1 MIRNRLKKCL
11 SLLLITLLIQ
21 TGSLPAARAFTI
33 GEERELGE
41 KLLYQ
46 VRSAFPIIGDP
57 DLHRYINDLGQEVLE
72 VAGIQFF
79 DYRFFIVQSKQFNAF
94 AAPSGLIF
102 FYTELIQSMES
113 EDELV
118 SVIAHEIGHVVKRHL
133 ASRMK
138 KGTIVNIAAL
148 GAALAAIALGG
159 GGAASQALL
168 TGSLAAGQSAQLYF
182 SREDEKEAD
191 LLAYHWLKELGRD
204 TDGQRK
210 MLQTMRKITRYR
222 MGQIPQYLLTHPDP
236 EARLDYVES
245 LIAAEGAA
253 AGSADQERD
262 FSFLRFK
269 YRIMALVEDNA
280 AARAYF
286 NNRLNDPRSPDL
298 IRIMAR
304 YGLSQIDRREN
315 NHERSLS
322 LLNEVMAALPN
333 QRILT
338 VDQGI
343 ILAEQGEF
351 EKAGELLETAL
362 LQQPT
367 DMYAA
372 FYLANVLEKTGDFDR
387 AEHLLREVVD
397 QMPEFSRAYFDLG
410 RVLAQKGEKLA
421 ARFYLGKFNLYEG
434 KLKLAEAN
442 FKEVAAASTAPTTL
456 RQESEAMLELIE
468 RLKKG

>member
-1 MIRNRLKKCL
+1 MRNKIKQGITI
-11 SLLLITLLIQ
+11 LLVVLLVHS
-21 TGSLPAARAFTI
+21 GSLPTARAFTI

-57 DLHRYINDLGQEVLE
+57 DLHRYINDLGQEVLD

-79 DYRFFIVQSKQFNAF
+79 EYRFFIVKSKQFNAF

-102 FYTELIQSMES
+102 FYTELIQSMDS

-118 SVIAHEIGHVVKRHL
+118 SVIAHEIGHVAKRHL

-191 LLAYHWLKELGRD
+191 LLAYHWLKELGRNP
-204 TDGQRK
+204 DGQRK
-210 MLQTMRKITRYR
+210 MLQTMRRITRYR
-222 MGQIPQYLLTHPDP
+222 MGQVPQYLLTHPDP

-245 LIAAEGAA
+245 LIAAEGGASEA
-253 AGSADQERD
+253 PDQTKD

-280 AARAYF
+280 AAKAYF
-286 NNRLNDPRSPDL
+286 ANRLNDSRSTSFSKT
-298 IRIMAR
+298 MAR
-304 YGLSQIDRREN
+304 YGLSQIFRREN
-315 NHERSLS
+315 NYEQALS
-322 LLNEVMAALPN
+322 LLNEVIATLPR
-333 QRILT
+333 QRILR
-338 VDQGI
+338 VDQAI
-343 ILAEQGEF
+343 ILAEQGDF
-351 EKAGELLETAL
+351 EQARDLLETAL
-362 LQQPT
+362 REQPT
-367 DMYAA
+367 DMYTA
-372 FYLANVLEKTGDFDR
+372 FHLAGVLEKIGELER
-387 AEHLLREVVD
+387 AEYLLREVVAR
-397 QMPEFSRAYFDLG
+397 MPEFSSAFFDLG
-410 RVLAQKGEKLA
+410 RILSHQGKKAE
-421 ARFYLGKFNLYEG
+421 ARFFLGKFNLYEG
-434 KLKLAEAN
+434 KLDLAQAN
-442 FKEVAAASTAPTTL
+442 FKEVIGAPQADPAIQ
-456 RQESEAMLELIE
+456 RESEAMLELIE

>member
-1 MIRNRLKKCL
+1 MMRTKVKQGI
-11 SLLLITLLIQ
+11 SILLIVLLVH
-21 TGSLPAARAFTI
+21 TGFLPPAQAFTI

-57 DLHRYINDLGQEVLE
+57 DLHRYINDLGQEVLD

-79 DYRFFIVQSKQFNAF
+79 DYRFFIVKSQQFNAF

-118 SVIAHEIGHVVKRHL
+118 SVIAHEIGHVAKRHL

-159 GGAASQALL
+159 GGVASQALL

-204 TDGQRK
+204 PDGQRK
-210 MLQTMRKITRYR
+210 MLQTMRRIARYR
-222 MGQIPQYLLTHPDP
+222 MGQVPQYLLTHPDP

-245 LIAAEGAA
+245 LIAAEG
-253 AGSADQERD
+253 GSDETSDQTED

-280 AARAYF
+280 SARAYCT
-286 NNRLNDPRSPDL
+286 NRINDSRSTAFTKT
-298 IRIMAR
+298 MAR
-304 YGLSQIDRREN
+304 YGLSQIYRQEN
-315 NHERSLS
+315 NYEQALS
-322 LLNEVMAALPN
+322 LLNEVISALPQ
-333 QRILT
+333 QRILRI
-338 VDQGI
+338 DRAI
-343 ILAEQGEF
+343 ILAEQGDF
-351 EKAGELLETAL
+351 EQALKLLDGAL
-362 LQQPT
+362 QENPT

-372 FYLANVLEKTGDFDR
+372 FHLAGVLEKTGELER
-387 AEHLLREVVD
+387 AEYLLREVVER
-397 QMPEFSRAYFDLG
+397 MPEFSSAFFNLG
-410 RVLAQKGEKLA
+410 RILSHRGKKAE
-421 ARFYLGKFNLYEG
+421 ARFFLGKYNLYEG
-434 KLKLAEAN
+434 KLDLAQAN
-442 FKEVAAASTAPTTL
+442 FKEVIGAPQIDTAI
-456 RQESEAMLELIE
+456 RAESETMLELIE
-468 RLKKG
+468 RLKK

>member
-1 MIRNRLKKCL
+1 MMQRIVKKGI
-11 SLLLITLLIQ
+11 SILLIALLVHI
-21 TGSLPAARAFTI
+21 GSPPAARAFTI

-57 DLHRYINDLGQEVLE
+57 DLHRYINDLGREVLD

-79 DYRFFIVQSKQFNAF
+79 EYRFFIVESQQFNAF

-118 SVIAHEIGHVVKRHL
+118 SVIAHEIGHVAKRHL

-204 TDGQRK
+204 PDGQRK
-210 MLQTMRKITRYR
+210 MLQTMRRITRYR
-222 MGQIPQYLLTHPDP
+222 TGQVPQYLLTHPDP

-245 LIAAEGAA
+245 LIAAEG
-253 AGSADQERD
+253 GTNEDSDRTKD

-286 NNRLNDPRSPDL
+286 TNRLNDSRSAAFTKT
-298 IRIMAR
+298 MAR
-304 YGLSQIDRREN
+304 YGLSQIYRQEN
-315 NHERSLS
+315 NYEQALS
-322 LLNEVMAALPN
+322 FLNEVITTLPQ
-333 QRILT
+333 QRILR
-338 VDQGI
+338 VDRAI
-343 ILAEQGEF
+343 ILAEQGDF
-351 EKAGELLETAL
+351 QQARKVLEAAL
-362 LQQPT
+362 QEHPT

-372 FYLANVLEKTGDFDR
+372 FHLAGVLEKTGELDR
-387 AEHLLREVVD
+387 AEYLLREVVA
-397 QMPEFSRAYFDLG
+397 QMPEFSGAFFDLG
-410 RVLAQKGEKLA
+410 RILSHQGKKIE
-421 ARFYLGKFNLYEG
+421 ARFFLGKHNLYEG
-434 KLKLAEAN
+434 KLDLAQTN
-442 FKEVAAASTAPTTL
+442 FKEVIGAPQADAAL
-456 RQESEAMLELIE
+456 LKESETMLELIE
-468 RLKKG
+468 RLKK